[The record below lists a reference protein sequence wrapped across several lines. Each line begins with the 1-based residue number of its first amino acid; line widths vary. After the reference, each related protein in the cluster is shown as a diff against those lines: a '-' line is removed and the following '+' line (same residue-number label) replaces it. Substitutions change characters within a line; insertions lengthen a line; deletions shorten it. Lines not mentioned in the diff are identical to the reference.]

1 MLWVVYILDP
11 QQKTLFPV
19 NAYLLKSCRDGPKRI
34 ASEGFWLIVTK
45 QKYLNLLKRIVHNGM
60 IKANEHNKVIC
71 NVQ

>member
-19 NAYLLKSCRDGPKRI
+19 NAYLLKSCREGPNRI
-34 ASEGFWLIVTK
+34 ATEGYELTINRE
-45 QKYLNLLKRIVHNGM
+45 KYLNLLKRIVHNGM

>member
-11 QQKTLFPV
+11 QQKKLFPV

-34 ASEGFWLIVTK
+34 ASGGKE
-45 QKYLNLLKRIVHNGM
+45 KYLNLLKRIVHNGM